1 MQRILI
7 NSLSVIAVC
16 LAVVQAMAAEKNA
29 KRANDEQL
37 IRQLMQEWA
46 EALVKGD
53 QAAIDRITSADW
65 MLTDPQGMLISKAQS
80 DAHRKS
86 GTVKFESFKLD
97 ELKVRVYVYGDTAV
111 VHGLATRKSSYQGK
125 DTSGQYRSTDVFIK
139 SNGRWQAIAAH
150 ISRVVK
156 P

>member
-1 MQRILI
+1 MPHW
-7 NSLSVIAVC
+7 A
-16 LAVVQAMAAEKNA
+16 
-29 KRANDEQL
+29 RAF
-37 IRQLMQEWA
+37 
-46 EALVKGD
+46 VKGD
-53 QAAIDRITSADW
+53 QQSIDCIASTAW
-65 MLTDPQGMLISKAQS
+65 LLTDPQGMLISKAKS

-97 ELKVRVYVYGDTAV
+97 ELKVRVYGDTAV

-150 ISRVVK
+150 VTRVVK

>member
-1 MQRILI
+1 
-7 NSLSVIAVC
+7 
-16 LAVVQAMAAEKNA
+16 
-29 KRANDEQL
+29 
-37 IRQLMQEWA
+37 MQEWA
-46 EALVKGD
+46 EAIVKGD

-65 MLTDPQGMLISKAQS
+65 MLTDAQGMLSSKAQS

-86 GTVKFESFKLD
+86 GAVKFESFKLD
-97 ELKVRVYVYGDTAV
+97 ELKVRVFGDTAV

>member
-16 LAVVQAMAAEKNA
+16 LAVVQAMAAEKND
-29 KRANDEQL
+29 KSANDEQI

-97 ELKVRVYVYGDTAV
+97 ELKVRVYGDTAV
-111 VHGLATRKSSYQGK
+111 GGSEER
-125 DTSGQYRSTDVFIK
+125 
-139 SNGRWQAIAAH
+139 
-150 ISRVVK
+150 RVGEE
-156 P
+156 

>member
-29 KRANDEQL
+29 KSANDEQI

-86 GTVKFESFKLD
+86 GTVKFESFKL
-97 ELKVRVYVYGDTAV
+97 ELKVRVYGDTAV
-111 VHGLATRKSSYQGK
+111 VHGLATRKSSYQGQ

-150 ISRVVK
+150 VTRVVK